1 MKMLPILRTRNSWP
15 NLMDEFFSNNEFL
28 PRFNYQENYSVP
40 AVNVKE
46 NNNEYQIE
54 VAAPGLGKNDFKVN
68 VENDV
73 LTISSEKE
81 NNVENSDEKVMRR
94 EFSYSKFSRSFI
106 LPEDTDYD
114 KIKAT
119 HKDGILN
126 VIVPKKEEAKVKP
139 AREIKIS

>member
-1 MKMLPILRTRNSWP
+1 MLPILRTRNSWP